1 MAPARGLSI
10 IADPFPFA
18 IRTCMFFRSLCCA
31 AVALLAGCA
40 TAPHAP
46 AARPTTPATVL
57 LVSIDGFRA
66 DYLDRGR
73 SPTLST
79 LADEGVRAKAMQ
91 PSFPSLT
98 FPNHYTLVTGRYPD
112 DHGIVDNSMADPAL
126 GRFSL
131 GDRKAVGDARWWN
144 EAEPIWV
151 TAQKQGLHTATMFWP
166 GSEAPIHG
174 VRPDH
179 WLPYDG
185 DMPYDVRVDKV
196 LSWLDLPAAQRPH
209 LLTLYFEAVD
219 TAGHYYGPDSAQTD
233 EAIGQVDTALARLVA
248 GLKQRGLYDRVD
260 LIVVADHGMAQTP
273 PDQRIFLDDLIVPGH
288 ATVVSTGAISGIIP
302 VPGHEAEVANALL
315 RPHPHMQCWKKS
327 DIPAHLH
334 YGHNARVPPLFC
346 LAQTGWLITSNT
358 RSMLH
363 HGKPIWS
370 EHGFDN
376 DDPAM
381 RALFLAHGPDFRQHV
396 VVPEFPNVD
405 VYPLMTHL
413 LHIVPE
419 RNDGHYGQVEDM
431 LVPAAR

>member
-1 MAPARGLSI
+1 
-10 IADPFPFA
+10 
-18 IRTCMFFRSLCCA
+18 MFFRSLCCA

-46 AARPTTPATVL
+46 AARPATPATLL
-57 LVSIDGFRA
+57 LVSLDGFRA
-66 DYLDRGR
+66 DYLDRGL
-73 SPTLST
+73 SPMLSA
-79 LADEGVRAKAMQ
+79 LADQGVRAKAMK

-131 GDRKAVGDARWWN
+131 GNRKAVGDARWWN

-151 TAQKQGLHTATMFWP
+151 TAQKQGLRAATLFWP
-166 GSEAPIHG
+166 GSEAAIHG

-185 DMPYDVRVDKV
+185 DMPYDARVDKV
-196 LSWLDLPAAQRPH
+196 LSWLDLPAAQRPQ

-219 TAGHYYGPDSAQTD
+219 TAGHYYGPDAPQTNA
-233 EAIGQVDTALARLVA
+233 AIGQVDAALARLVA
-248 GLKQRGLYDRVD
+248 GLKQRGLYDRID

-302 VPGHEAEVANALL
+302 APGHEAEVANALL

-327 DIPAHLH
+327 NIPAHLH

-363 HGKPIWS
+363 HGKPIWG

-381 RALFLAHGPDFRQHV
+381 RALFLAHGPDFRRHV

-419 RNDGHYGQVEDM
+419 RNDGDYRQVEEM

>member
-1 MAPARGLSI
+1 MRTILRHLCLAGL
-10 IADPFPFA
+10 
-18 IRTCMFFRSLCCA
+18 
-31 AVALLAGCA
+31 ALLAGCA
-40 TAPHAP
+40 TVPP
-46 AARPTTPATVL
+46 PQSTPKPATVL
-57 LVSIDGFRA
+57 LVSLDGFRA
-66 DYLDRGR
+66 NYLDRGL
-73 SPTLST
+73 SPTLSM
-79 LADEGVRAKAMQ
+79 LADEGVRARAMQ

-112 DHGIVDNSMADPAL
+112 DHGIVDNSMADPTL

-131 GDRKAVGDARWWN
+131 GNRKAVGDARWWN

-166 GSEAPIHG
+166 GSEAAIHG
-174 VRPDH
+174 IRPDH
-179 WLPYDG
+179 WLLYDG

-196 LSWLDLPAAQRPH
+196 LSWLDLPAAQRPQ

-219 TAGHYYGPDSAQTD
+219 TAGHYYGPDSPQTN

-248 GLKQRGLYDRVD
+248 GLKQRGLYDRID
-260 LIVVADHGMAQTP
+260 LIVVADHGMALTP
-273 PDQRIFLDDLIVPGH
+273 PDQRIFLDELIVPGH

-302 VPGHEAEVANALL
+302 APGHEAEVATALL

-358 RSMLH
+358 RTMLH
-363 HGKPIWS
+363 HGKPIWG

-381 RALFLAHGPDFRQHV
+381 RALFLARGPDFRRHV

-419 RNDGHYGQVEDM
+419 RNDGDYRQVEEM